1 MYRQTEP
8 IIRTRFHRTFF
19 LRAFSYQN
27 ASSAD
32 RNSGPN
38 LGSLLRGD
46 PLSRVKSGRVISLLV
61 GAALLLAATAHA
73 QFGAQPVGT
82 ATGNQS
88 VTVTASVAGT
98 VSSVEILSLGS
109 PTGDFAAGTG
119 TSNCASATLA
129 LSVTCTESVTF
140 TPAKPGLRLGAVVLV
155 GTPSGGSGQSV
166 LGTTYLSGTGVG
178 GLGVLVDGNLL
189 PVAGQLGL
197 YTSVGD
203 NQPATQAELY
213 LPSGIA
219 LDGAGNLYIA
229 DSLHNRIRMVCASA
243 TSATIQGT
251 SCAGAGIIS
260 TIAGSGNPSY
270 TGDNGPAAS
279 ATLSGPGDV
288 AFDGAGNLYIADS
301 GNGVIRMITA
311 ATGVITTI
319 AGNNGGTVCG
329 SASDAVG
336 DGCPATQAT
345 LNQPE
350 GVTLDA
356 NANIYIAD
364 TNNHRIREVTSATGA
379 ISTIAGTGFTNP
391 NGTGGYN
398 GDGIAATSAKLD
410 FPYAVAFDPSGNM
423 YIPDSANQRV
433 REVMAVG
440 GVIVPSST
448 ISTLAGTGN
457 AGATPCTAT
466 PVAANLADVW
476 SPSGVAVDAAGNVY
490 IAESQNAAIR
500 KVSATTGL
508 ISILAENGCGDF
520 YAGAMFQPVVLY
532 GPVGLYLDGSGD
544 LYIADTLDM
553 VVREIQGNF
562 TAIDYTTPVRQGN
575 TSATQDEPVENDGN
589 AALDL
594 TAITPEI
601 DAALDATVA
610 NSCTTG
616 ASLAVNADCTI
627 GAVFAPA
634 ATPTLPNNQAETPN
648 ILVTEDAQPAV
659 TAASS
664 PLDIE
669 LIGTAEPVNSTT
681 TTLASNPD
689 PSGFGQRVTFTVTV
703 VTGAGTGNLTGT
715 VSIADTFGGSTT
727 TIATGLALNA
737 SGVATFSITTLAVG
751 LHSIVATYAGDTQ
764 HFTSSSAP
772 ALTQTVLEGTSTV
785 VTSTA
790 NPSAIGQSVTFT
802 ATVTAA
808 AGGVTPDGT
817 VSFMDGTTI
826 LSTQTMNTGGVAT
839 YTTST
844 LTAGMHQITAVY
856 NGDAAKQ
863 IQGSTSA
870 VLNQDVQAPTTS
882 TLTSSLNPSTYGN
895 SVTFTA
901 TVPPSGSS
909 APTGTVSFL
918 DGVTQIGT
926 GTLAGNPGVAIFTT
940 STLSVGTHPITATY
954 AGDSKNGASSSLPV
968 NQVVNQAATAITVI
982 AAPSPGIAG
991 GPETITATV
1000 KVNSGSGTPT
1010 GTVTFTSGT
1019 TQLGSAPVGNAG
1031 TATITPALA
1040 QGSYQIVATY
1050 SGDANDQGS
1059 ASAPLALT
1067 VAQAI
1072 SLTALNVTPNP
1083 GLVLA
1088 PITFTANV
1096 ASNGGTPTG
1105 SVNFVANG
1113 NVIGAGTVNA
1123 SGVATFTTSTLAAG
1137 TYSVT
1142 AVYAGDTNDA
1152 GSTSSAV
1159 PLAISLATTATAITV
1174 LPDPALVGTAITI
1187 TAKVTGNGGTP
1198 TGSVNFIA
1206 NGTTLNTATLVGG
1219 AASFTTSTLAPGTYS
1234 ITVTYSGDAADSPST
1249 STSVS
1254 ETVGLIPTTT
1264 SLGSSV
1270 TAGSPPQVVLVATVL
1285 NNGAGVAPTGTVTFM
1300 SGATVVGTATVD
1312 ASGVAILT
1320 PNFTAGV
1327 NYNIIATYGGDTDHS
1342 PSTSPAIS
1350 VSGTPTLFSIG
1361 VNPSSVTM
1369 ATSQNATVTVNLNSN
1384 GSFADTIGL
1393 GCASL
1398 PAGVFCHFSSPSAK
1412 LTAGG
1417 SASVQLT
1424 IDTNNPLSGGSSA
1437 MNIQPKTSKLSLA
1450 GLFLPLS
1457 LFFGFVFW
1465 RLRRRSTTLLSTTM
1479 LLLLSAAALL
1489 ATGCNSFSVNT
1500 AAPGNY
1506 VIQVTGTGTNTS
1518 AEQYQNVSLTITK

>member
-1 MYRQTEP
+1 MYRQIELF
-8 IIRTRFHRTFF
+8 IRTRFHSTFS
-19 LRAFSYQN
+19 LRAF
-27 ASSAD
+27 
-32 RNSGPN
+32 
-38 LGSLLRGD
+38 
-46 PLSRVKSGRVISLLV
+46 SRVKSGRVVTLLA
-61 GAALLLAATAHA
+61 GPALLLAAAAAHA
-73 QFGAQPVGT
+73 QFGAQPVGA

-129 LSVTCTESVTF
+129 LRATCSQSITF

-155 GTPSGGSGQSV
+155 GTPTGGSGQAV
-166 LGTTYLSGTGVG
+166 LATAYLSGTGVG
-178 GLGVLVDGNLL
+178 GLGVLVTGNLL

-251 SCAGAGIIS
+251 SCAGAGIIT

-270 TGDNGPAAS
+270 TGDGGQAAS

-311 ATGVITTI
+311 VTGIITTI

-329 SASDAVG
+329 SGNDAVG

-356 NANIYIAD
+356 SANVYIAD
-364 TNNHRIREVTSATGA
+364 TNNHRIREVSAATGV
-379 ISTIAGTGFTNP
+379 ISTIAGNGFTNP

-410 FPYAVAFDPSGNM
+410 FPYAVAFDASGNM

-440 GVIVPSST
+440 GVIAPSST

-457 AGATPCTAT
+457 AGSTPCTAT
-466 PVAANLADVW
+466 PVAANQGDVW

-500 KVSATTGL
+500 KVSAATGL
-508 ISILAENGCGDF
+508 ISTMAESGCGDF
-520 YAGAMFQPVVLY
+520 YASAVFQPVQLY

-544 LYIADTLDM
+544 LYIADTLNM

-562 TAIDYTTPVRQGN
+562 TAIDYATPVRQGS

-594 TAITPEI
+594 TAITPATN
-601 DAALDATVA
+601 AAVDATVP
-610 NSCTTG
+610 NSCSNG
-616 ASLAVNADCTI
+616 ESLAVNSDCTI

-634 ATPTLPNNQAETPN
+634 PTPTLLNNQAETPN
-648 ILVTEDAQPAV
+648 ILVSEDAQPSFA
-659 TAASS
+659 AASS

-681 TTLASNPD
+681 TTLTSNPN
-689 PSGFGQRVTFTVTV
+689 PSGFGQSVTFTVTV
-703 VTGAGTGNLTGT
+703 VTGTGTGNLTGT
-715 VSIADTFGGSTT
+715 VSIADTFGGIPT

-737 SGVATFSITTLAVG
+737 SGVATFSTTTLAVG

-772 ALTQTVLEGTSTV
+772 ALTQTALEGTSTV
-785 VTSTA
+785 VTSSV
-790 NPSAIGQSVTFT
+790 NPSAVGQSVTFT

-808 AGGVTPDGT
+808 AGGVIPDGT
-817 VSFMDGTTI
+817 VSFMDGTTL

-839 YTTST
+839 YTTAA
-844 LTAGMHQITAVY
+844 LTAGVHQITAVY
-856 NGDAAKQ
+856 NGDASKQ

-870 VLNQDVQAPTTS
+870 ILSQEVQAPTS
-882 TLTSSLNPSTYGN
+882 ATLTSSLNPSTYGN

-901 TVPPSGSS
+901 TVSPGGSS

-918 DGVTQIGT
+918 DGATTIGT
-926 GTLAGNPGVAIFTT
+926 GTLAGNPGVATFTT
-940 STLSVGTHPITATY
+940 SAFSVGTHPITAAY
-954 AGDSKNGASSSLPV
+954 AGDSNNGASTSLPV
-968 NQVVNQAATAITVI
+968 SQVVNQASTATTVT
-982 AAPSPGIAG
+982 AVPSPGIAG

-1000 KVNSGSGTPT
+1000 KVFSGSGTPT

-1019 TQLGSAPVGNAG
+1019 TQLGSAPLSNAG

-1040 QGSYQIVATY
+1040 QSSYQIVATY
-1050 SGDANDQGS
+1050 SGDANDLGS

-1067 VAQAI
+1067 VAPAI
-1072 SLTALNVTPNP
+1072 SLTALNITPNP
-1083 GLVLA
+1083 ALVLA

-1096 ASNGGTPTG
+1096 ASNGGAPTG
-1105 SVNFVANG
+1105 SVNFLANG

-1123 SGVATFTTSTLAAG
+1123 SGVATFATSTLAAG
-1137 TYSVT
+1137 TYSIT
-1142 AVYAGDTNDA
+1142 AAYSGDTNDA
-1152 GSTSSAV
+1152 GSTSAAV
-1159 PLAISLATTATAITV
+1159 SLTISLATTATAITV
-1174 LPDPALVGTAITI
+1174 TPNPALVGTAVTI
-1187 TAKVTGNGGTP
+1187 SAKVTGNGGTP
-1198 TGSVNFIA
+1198 SGTVNFIA
-1206 NGTTLNTATLVGG
+1206 NGTTLGSATLNAGTT
-1219 AASFTTSTLAPGTYS
+1219 SFTTSTLAPGTYS
-1234 ITVTYSGDAADSPST
+1234 ITVSYTGDAADSPST

-1264 SLGSSV
+1264 SLGSASS
-1270 TAGSPPQVVLVATVL
+1270 TGPTPQVTLVATVL
-1285 NNGAGVAPTGTVTFM
+1285 NNGAGVPPTGTVSFL
-1300 SGATVVGTATVD
+1300 SGATQLGSSALD
-1312 ASGVAILT
+1312 ASGVATLVPNLT
-1320 PNFTAGV
+1320 PSV
-1327 NYNIIATYGGDTDHS
+1327 NYNIVAMYSGDVDHS
-1342 PSTSPAIS
+1342 PSSSPAVAI
-1350 VSGTPTLFSIG
+1350 SGTPTLFSIG

-1412 LTAGG
+1412 LTADG

-1437 MNIQPKTSKLSLA
+1437 MNRPAVNIQPKTSKFSLA
-1450 GLFLPLS
+1450 GLFLPFS
-1457 LFFGFVFW
+1457 LFFGSVFW
-1465 RLRRRSTTLLSTTM
+1465 RLRRRSATFLSMAM
-1479 LLLLSAAALL
+1479 LLLLSAAALMV
-1489 ATGCNSFSVNT
+1489 TGCNSFSMST
-1500 AAPGNY
+1500 AAPGTY
-1506 VIQVTGTGTNTS
+1506 MIQVTGTGANTS
-1518 AEQYQNVSLTITK
+1518 VEQYQNVSLTITK

>member
-1 MYRQTEP
+1 MQRQTEP
-8 IIRTRFHRTFF
+8 IVRTFSVST
-19 LRAFSYQN
+19 LSNRPAFFIDPKTGPLSSGDSISRFTPGRVFSLL
-27 ASSAD
+27 ASSA
-32 RNSGPN
+32 
-38 LGSLLRGD
+38 L
-46 PLSRVKSGRVISLLV
+46 
-61 GAALLLAATAHA
+61 LLLAAANVHA
-73 QFGAQPVGT
+73 QFGSQPVGAT
-82 ATGNQS
+82 TGNQGI
-88 VTVTASVAGT
+88 TVTASVAGT
-98 VSSVEILSLGS
+98 VTSVQILTLGS
-109 PTGDFAAGTG
+109 SSGDFAAGTG

-129 LSVTCTESVTF
+129 LSAPCTESVTF

-166 LGTTYLSGTGVG
+166 LGTAYLSGTGVG

-251 SCAGAGIIS
+251 TCTGAGIIS
-260 TIAGSGNPSY
+260 TVAGSGNPSY
-270 TGDNGPAAS
+270 TGDNGPASS

-301 GNGVIRMITA
+301 GNNVIRMITA

-319 AGNNGGTVCG
+319 AGNIGGTVCG
-329 SASDAVG
+329 SGSDAVG
-336 DGCPATQAT
+336 DGCLATQAT
-345 LNQPE
+345 LNLPE

-356 NANIYIAD
+356 SANVYIAD
-364 TNNHRIREVTSATGA
+364 TNNHRIREVNAATGA
-379 ISTIAGTGFTNP
+379 ISTIAGNGFTNP

-398 GDGIAATSAKLD
+398 GDGIAATSAKLN
-410 FPYAVAFDPSGNM
+410 FPYAVAFDAAGDM

-433 REVMAVG
+433 RKVLAVG
-440 GVIVPSST
+440 GVIAPSSN
-448 ISTLAGTGN
+448 ILTLAGTGN

-500 KVSATTGL
+500 KVSAATGF
-508 ISILAENGCGDF
+508 ISTLAENDCGNY
-520 YAGAMFQPVVLY
+520 YAGGMFQAVQLY

-544 LYIADTLDM
+544 LYIADTLNM
-553 VVREIQGNF
+553 VVRELQGNF
-562 TAIDYTTPVRQGN
+562 TALDYTTPIRQGS

-594 TAITPEI
+594 TAITPATN
-601 DAALDATVA
+601 AAVDTTVP
-610 NSCTTG
+610 NSCSNG
-616 ASLAVNADCTI
+616 QSLAIDADCTI

-634 ATPTLPNNQAETPN
+634 ATPTLLNNQAETPN
-648 ILVTEDAQPAV
+648 IDVTEDAQPSVA
-659 TAASS
+659 AASS

-689 PSGFGQRVTFTVTV
+689 PSGFGQSVTFTVTV
-703 VTGAGTGNLTGT
+703 VTGSGTGNLTGT
-715 VSIADTFGGSTT
+715 VSIADTFGGTTT

-737 SGVATFSITTLAVG
+737 SGIATFSTTTLAVG

-772 ALTQTVLEGTSTV
+772 ALIQTVLEGTSTAL
-785 VTSTA
+785 TSTV
-790 NPSAIGQSVTFT
+790 NPSAIGQNVTFT
-802 ATVTAA
+802 ATVSIAA
-808 AGGVTPDGT
+808 GGGVTPDGT
-817 VSFMDGTTI
+817 VSFMDGTTL
-826 LSTQTMNTGGVAT
+826 LSTQTISAGGGAT
-839 YTTST
+839 YATAA
-844 LTAGMHQITAVY
+844 LTAGVHQISAVY

-882 TLTSSLNPSTYGN
+882 TLTSSLNPSNYGN

-901 TVPPSGSS
+901 TVPPSGTS

-918 DGVTQIGT
+918 DGATQIGT
-926 GTLAGNPGVAIFTT
+926 GTLAGNPGVATFTT
-940 STLSVGTHPITATY
+940 SALNVGTHPITANY
-954 AGDSKNGASSSLPV
+954 AGDSKNGPSSSLPLS
-968 NQVVNQAATAITVI
+968 QVVNQAATATTVT

-1000 KVNSGSGTPT
+1000 KVTSGAGTPT

-1019 TQLGSAPVGNAG
+1019 AQLGSAPVSNAG
-1031 TATITPALA
+1031 TATITPALG

-1050 SGDANDQGS
+1050 SGDANDLGS
-1059 ASAPLALT
+1059 VSAPLPLT

-1072 SLTALNVTPNP
+1072 SLTALNITPNP
-1083 GLVLA
+1083 ALVLV

-1105 SVNFVANG
+1105 NVNFLANG
-1113 NVIGAGTVNA
+1113 NVIGAGTLNA
-1123 SGVATFTTSTLAAG
+1123 SGVATFATSTLVAG
-1137 TYSVT
+1137 TYSIT

-1152 GSTSSAV
+1152 GSTSAAV
-1159 PLAISLATTATAITV
+1159 SLTVSLATTATAITV

-1219 AASFTTSTLAPGTYS
+1219 AASFTTSALAPGTYA
-1234 ITVTYSGDAADSPST
+1234 ITVSYLGDAADSPST
-1249 STSVS
+1249 STSIS

-1270 TAGSPPQVVLVATVL
+1270 TSSSPPQVVLVATVL
-1285 NNGAGVAPTGTVTFM
+1285 NNGMGIPPTGTVTFM
-1300 SGATVVGTATVD
+1300 SGANVVGTATVD
-1312 ASGVAILT
+1312 ASGVAVLT

-1327 NYNIIATYGGDTDHS
+1327 NYNIIAMYGGDTDHS

-1350 VSGTPTLFSIG
+1350 VSGTPTLFSLG
-1361 VNPSSVTM
+1361 VTPSSVTM
-1369 ATSQNATVTVNLNSN
+1369 ATSQNATVTVNLSSN

-1398 PAGVFCHFSSPSAK
+1398 PAGVFCHFSNPSVK
-1412 LTAGG
+1412 LTAG
-1417 SASVQLT
+1417 SLASVQLT

-1437 MNIQPKTSKLSLA
+1437 MNRPAGNSKFALA
-1450 GLFLPLS
+1450 GLFLPFS

-1465 RLRRRSTTLLSTTM
+1465 QLRRRNAKFLTM
-1479 LLLLSAAALL
+1479 AVALMLSAAALL
-1489 ATGCNSFSVNT
+1489 ATGCSSFSVNT

-1506 VIQVTGTGTNTS
+1506 VIQVTGTGANTN
-1518 AEQYQNVSLTITK
+1518 AEQFQNVSLTITK